1 VPRAILREHGN
12 MSSGT
17 VLFVLERMWQSERAA
32 NGGAPYALPQPSL
45 VTAFG
50 PGLTVDS
57 VMLLQANVSSTAERH
72 APATL
77 INASA

>member
-1 VPRAILREHGN
+1 
-12 MSSGT
+12 
-17 VLFVLERMWQSERAA
+17 MWQSERAA

-57 VMLLQANVSSTAERH
+57 VMLLQANVPGTAECR

-77 INASA
+77 INANA